1 MSIKEN
7 ILYPLKLE
15 GMGRNT
21 INAKYKAILEKLHL
35 EDDPKKTSK
44 NISGGEKQKIAL
56 ARATRCCSP
65 PDKYVPSVPIIVSM
79 PCGSLSRMS
88 SHWAADKALLTS
100 SLVASGLAA
109 LTFSK
114 ILALNR

>member
-56 ARATRCCSP
+56 ARALIHEPKC
-65 PDKYVPSVPIIVSM
+65 II
-79 PCGSLSRMS
+79 
-88 SHWAADKALLTS
+88 ADEPTGNLDREYTQEIGDLLVEANKS
-100 SLVASGLAA
+100 
-109 LTFSK
+109 
-114 ILALNR
+114 